1 VPLSDL
7 VDEAKALVLAGAAA
21 QADVDAILSAPP
33 TPEQISEQIIAEDE
47 ANGVALPSELV
58 ESAPCLP
65 PFAALQAWCEV
76 QPPLT
81 VYDPL
86 WQRNPDI
93 HAVIAAHLRED
104 IKALRA
110 ERDAAV
116 ADADHWRD
124 KFVQVVEPAS
134 RSPEDDLKTLAEVA
148 ELRAALDEPKKHLL
162 DRVHEETARADREH
176 TQAELERATADALRD
191 DNNTLRAENDRLIT
205 RLAQTSTAA
214 PGDPITLAYLRQGWP
229 QMSIADREQ
238 VALRLLDDLCR
249 PPHERGTGWIALVR
263 AVPSGVGLTPA
274 ELSAATAKEGK

>member
-1 VPLSDL
+1 MNNANGPLHSERPAPTSLTNAPTPPLDTPAVPLSDL
-7 VDEAKALVLAGAAA
+7 VDEVKALVLAGAAA

-33 TPEQISEQIIAEDE
+33 TPEQISEQIIAETAE
-47 ANGVALPSELV
+47 QQSVGGETPTPLP
-58 ESAPCLP
+58 ESASAPEPSPFPLPTAGLAVPCQGTALTVMETM
-65 PFAALQAWCEV
+65 FERAADASAALF
-76 QPPLT
+76 L
-81 VYDPL
+81 
-86 WQRNPDI
+86 R
-93 HAVIAAHLRED
+93 LRED
-104 IKALRA
+104 IKTLKA

-148 ELRAALDEPKKHLL
+148 ELRA
-162 DRVHEETARADREH
+162 
-176 TQAELERATADALRD
+176 
-191 DNNTLRAENDRLIT
+191 ENDRLIT

-214 PGDPITLAYLRQGWP
+214 PNDPITLAYLRQGWP
-229 QMSIADREQ
+229 HMIIADREQ
-238 VALRLLDDLCR
+238 FALRLLDDLCR